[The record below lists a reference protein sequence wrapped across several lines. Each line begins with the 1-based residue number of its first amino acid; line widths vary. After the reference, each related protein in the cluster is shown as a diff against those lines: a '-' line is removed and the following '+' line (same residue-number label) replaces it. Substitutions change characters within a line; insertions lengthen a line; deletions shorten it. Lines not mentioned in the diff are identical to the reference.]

1 MIVFLQILGGLG
13 AVALGFYLGY
23 APYSQTQEEIEVRMG
38 SDKPRRSKR
47 HFMWLDYF
55 KADERASSRGRPRPR
70 FKMAVA
76 RDENDRRPRPR

>member
-23 APYSQTQEEIEVRMG
+23 APYSQSQEEIEARMG
-38 SDKPRRSKR
+38 SGNPRRSKR
-47 HFMWLDYF
+47 HFMWLNYF

-70 FKMAVA
+70 FKMVVA
-76 RDENDRRPRPR
+76 RDENDQRPRLR